1 MVKYLITLF
10 VMCIVSTLLYQQPAC
25 NAANGKPVAI
35 SKNNQKSPF
44 AKLGKEIRATR
55 LKNNWSENTFATLI
69 GISDDE
75 LTRIETGKQIPSKEK
90 LYKIEEVLEK
100 TFEME

>member
-25 NAANGKPVAI
+25 NAANGKLIAVP
-35 SKNNQKSPF
+35 KNSQKAPF
-44 AKLGKEIRATR
+44 AKLGKEIRAAR
-55 LKNNWSENTFATLI
+55 LENNWSENTLATLI

-75 LTRIETGKQIPSKEK
+75 LNRIETGKQIPSKEK
-90 LYKIEEVLEK
+90 LYKIEEVLER